1 MRDTRPDIGLVAGPA
16 KGEPGKPEVVRAAR
30 ARRGAR
36 GRGAVHY
43 LDAMRAR
50 AAAHYPL
57 RWPS

>member
-50 AAAHYPL
+50 AAADYPL
-57 RWPS
+57 R